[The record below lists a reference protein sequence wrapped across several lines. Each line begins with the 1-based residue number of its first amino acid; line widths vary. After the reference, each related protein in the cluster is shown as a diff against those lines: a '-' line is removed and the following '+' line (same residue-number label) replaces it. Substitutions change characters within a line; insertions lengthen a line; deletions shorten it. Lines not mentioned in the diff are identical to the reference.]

1 MDIDD
6 YKLGAYKVES
16 TFIKGK
22 FIRQK
27 CYVEVAE
34 DGKVNSTIA
43 GCPKKLSKYINLDN
57 FKVGFS
63 IAANDP
69 NYEDKKLTFKHVKGG
84 VILVPTDFTIKS

>member
-6 YKLGAYKVES
+6 YKLGSYKVES
-16 TFIKGK
+16 SFCTAK

-27 CYVEVAE
+27 CYVEVDE
-34 DGKVNSTIA
+34 NGNVNSTIA
-43 GCPKKLSKYINLDN
+43 GCPKKLSKYITLDN
-57 FKVGFS
+57 FQVGFS